1 MKKLNIK
8 KPNKRVFVISACI
21 VAVLITV
28 SIIASIGSS
37 SGRISQFEFGGE
49 VARGIDVSY
58 HNGEIDWE
66 LVSRNTDFAFIRVGY
81 RGYSNGKILFDKKFK
96 ANMKSANA
104 CDLPVGVYFFSQAIS
119 VDEAIEEADFAIK
132 AIKKYDVSL
141 PVVIDFEYGTDKH
154 GNSVGRLKDA
164 DLTKKE
170 CTDIINAFCER
181 VENAGYVPAVYAS
194 TYFFNAVIDT
204 PGIVK
209 SAYIWV
215 ADYNEKITYSGKYD
229 IWQYTA
235 KGKIDGVES
244 KTVDI
249 NYWYF
254 N

>member
-1 MKKLNIK
+1 MKKFIIK
-8 KPNKRVFVISACI
+8 KPSKRACVVSACI
-21 VAVLITV
+21 VAVLVIV
-28 SIIASIGSS
+28 GIIALINSQ
-37 SGRISQFEFGGE
+37 SGRASQFEFDGK
-49 VARGIDVSY
+49 VAKGIDVSY

-66 LVSRNTDFAFIRVGY
+66 LVSKNTDFAFIRVGY
-81 RGYSNGKILFDKKFK
+81 RGYSNGNILFDKKFK

-132 AIKKYDVSL
+132 AIKKYNVSL
-141 PVVIDFEYGTDKH
+141 PVVIDFEYGTNKH
-154 GNSVGRLKDA
+154 GDSVGRLKDA
-164 DLTKKE
+164 NLTKKE

-194 TYFFNAVIDT
+194 SYFFNAVIDT
-204 PGIVK
+204 PSIVK

-215 ADYNEKITYSGKYD
+215 ADYNKKITYSGKYD

-244 KTVDI
+244 KTVDL
-249 NYWYF
+249 NYWYI